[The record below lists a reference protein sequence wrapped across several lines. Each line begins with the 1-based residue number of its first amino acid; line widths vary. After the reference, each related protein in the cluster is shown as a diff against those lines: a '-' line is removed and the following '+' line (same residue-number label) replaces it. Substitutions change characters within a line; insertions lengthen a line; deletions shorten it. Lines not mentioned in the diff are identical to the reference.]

1 MGYRDHILTLLK
13 RGKMIKL
20 KGQGLAIPHMKLNN
34 AFKSRSTGTISRRSL
49 VDQIDSLPSR
59 LSSLKLKKKTS
70 VGKGVARKKLLS
82 GGSLRKSSKKAS
94 RKSSKKAS
102 RKSSRKASRKAS
114 KKSTGGKIRRKK
126 ASKKSTGGKIK
137 HKKGSKKQSFKALKF
152 NF

>member
-1 MGYRDHILTLLK
+1 MGYREHILTLLK
-13 RGKMIKL
+13 RGHMIKL
-20 KGQGLAIPHMKLNN
+20 KGQGLAVPHMKLNN
-34 AFKSRSTGTISRRSL
+34 TFKSRSTGTISRRSL

-59 LSSLKLKKKTS
+59 LSSLKFKKKTS
-70 VGKGVARKKLLS
+70 VGKGITRKKIS
-82 GGSLRKSSKKAS
+82 TGGRLKKSSRKSS

-102 RKSSRKASRKAS
+102 RKASKKAS

-137 HKKGSKKQSFKALKF
+137 HKKASKKQSFKALKF

>member
-94 RKSSKKAS
+94 RKSS
-102 RKSSRKASRKAS
+102 RKASRKAS

>member
-1 MGYRDHILTLLK
+1 MGYREHILTLLK
-13 RGKMIKL
+13 RGHMIKL
-20 KGQGLAIPHMKLNN
+20 KGQGLAVPHMKLNN
-34 AFKSRSTGTISRRSL
+34 TFKSRSTGTISRRSL

-70 VGKGVARKKLLS
+70 VGKGITRKKIS
-82 GGSLRKSSKKAS
+82 TGGRLKKSSRKSS

-102 RKSSRKASRKAS
+102 RKAI

-137 HKKGSKKQSFKALKF
+137 HKKASKKQSFKALKF

>member
-1 MGYRDHILTLLK
+1 MGYREHILTLLK
-13 RGKMIKL
+13 RGHMIKL
-20 KGQGLAIPHMKLNN
+20 KGQGLAVPHMKLNN
-34 AFKSRSTGTISRRSL
+34 TFKSRSTGTISRRSL

-70 VGKGVARKKLLS
+70 VGKGITRKKIS
-82 GGSLRKSSKKAS
+82 TGGRLKKSSRKSS

-102 RKSSRKASRKAS
+102 RKSS

-137 HKKGSKKQSFKALKF
+137 HKKASKKQSFKALKF